1 MMTVLCRTCWV
12 VTLERSVSAK

>member
-1 MMTVLCRTCWV
+1 MTVLCRTCWV